1 MYYKDQSEEVRER
14 KYPRWSNHT
23 IERCWNLKFMDP
35 RNYPSYAREKIRE
48 HKEAQASKE
57 AELLKEKEKEAAK
70 APNSAWGRE
79 EMRPKR
85 VHEVKASDE
94 EKEKEKEKQEAAGS
108 SKDPKK
114 TKKEEKKNDKKRRP
128 SNSSEI
134 ERKQKRKKEEE
145 KDDDVLE

>member
-114 TKKEEKKNDKKRRP
+114 TKERRKKNDKK
-128 SNSSEI
+128 EKA
-134 ERKQKRKKEEE
+134 EQQLGDRKKSRNGRRR
-145 KDDDVLE
+145 KRRTTTS